1 MPEPLKNYFNKEF
14 VSKLAEE
21 IVKAHPQFDV
31 AGFQKAVINKDWED
45 RALKDR
51 MRHISVCLGDFLP
64 EYTKAVK
71 LLMQVAHQFRDF
83 TSMVFADFVEVHGLE
98 HPDESLDALELFTK
112 YSSSE
117 FAIRPFIIRYEEQA
131 MGRMLVWSKDENHH
145 VRRLSSEGCRPRLP
159 WAMALPKYK
168 NDPSPIIEI
177 LKNLKD
183 DESAYVRKSVANNI
197 NDITKDNPAMALKL
211 SKSWYGISKHTDW
224 IIKHGL
230 RTLLKNG
237 NEEALKIFGFKE
249 NVNAEISTIQLS
261 NGKINMGD
269 DLKFSFDVTN
279 DDSESSFYKIGFV
292 VGYMKSAGKVS
303 EKIFHVSEKDFEP
316 REIVSFNKKLSFK
329 DLSTRKH
336 YPGKHYIYVVVNGNA
351 FVKEEFEVIE

>member
-1 MPEPLKNYFNKEF
+1 MAEPLKNYFNIEF
-14 VSKLAEE
+14 VSKLAES
-21 IVKAHPQFDV
+21 VVTVYPQFDL
-31 AGFQKAVINKDWED
+31 ARFQKAVINKDWED

-51 MRHISVCLGDFLP
+51 MRRISVCLGDFMP

-98 HPDESLDALELFTK
+98 HPDESLEALELFTK

-117 FAIRPFIIRYEEQA
+117 FAIRPFIIRYEEKT
-131 MGRMLVWSKDENHH
+131 MGRMLAWSKDENHQ

-168 NDPSPIIEI
+168 NDPSPILEI

-197 NDITKDNPAMALKL
+197 NDITKDNPALALKW
-211 SKSWYGISKHTDW
+211 SKSWYGKSQHTDW

-249 NVNAEISTIQLS
+249 KVNAKVSTIRLS
-261 NGKINMGD
+261 DGKINMGG
-269 DLKFSFDVTN
+269 DLKFSFDISN
-279 DDSESSFYKIGFV
+279 DDPESSFYKVGFV
-292 VGYMKSAGKVS
+292 VGYMKSAGKTS

-316 REIVSFNKKLSFK
+316 RDMVSFNKKLSFK

-336 YPGKHYIYVVVNGNA
+336 YPGKHYIYVVVNGN
-351 FVKEEFEVIE
+351 EFSRKGFELLP

>member
-1 MPEPLKNYFNKEF
+1 MPEPLKNYFNIEF
-14 VSKLAEE
+14 VAKVAEAFTT
-21 IVKAHPQFDV
+21 VYPQFD
-31 AGFQKAVINKDWED
+31 AAAFRKAVINKNWEE

-51 MRHISVCLGDFLP
+51 MRHISVCLGDFMP

-98 HPDESLDALELFTK
+98 HPDQSLKALELFTK

-117 FAIRPFIIRYEEQA
+117 FAIRPFIIRYEEKS
-131 MGRMLVWSKDENHH
+131 MDRMLAWSKDENHH

-168 NDPSPIIEI
+168 NDPSPILDI
-177 LKNLKD
+177 LENLKD
-183 DESAYVRKSVANNI
+183 DESEYVRKSVANNI
-197 NDITKDNPAMALKL
+197 NDIAKDNPAVALKL
-211 SKSWYGISKHTDW
+211 SKSWYGKSKNTDW

-230 RTLLKNG
+230 RTLLKKG

-249 NVNAEISTIQLS
+249 KVNAKVSTLLLS
-261 NGKINMGD
+261 DERIKIGG

-279 DDSESSFYKIGFV
+279 KDQESSFYKIGYV
-292 VGYMKSAGKVS
+292 VGYMKSSDKVS
-303 EKIFHVSEKDFEP
+303 EKIFHVSEKDFGPGEM
-316 REIVSFNKKLSFK
+316 VSFKKKLSFK
-329 DLSTRKH
+329 DLTTRKH
-336 YPGKHYIYVVVNGNA
+336 YPGAHYIYVVINENK
-351 FVKEEFEVIE
+351 FSRNEFQLQ